1 MMKSLFNWNKEKF
14 CCLIV
19 VRLWILAVVIQFC
32 PPGSLVIVGTIMKR
46 SGFGLY
52 STFPHFIWF
61 GYKTKNIN
69 FIYVYNLSH
78 SIYFVMKDYD
88 DNIIAAGMS
97 PPIMITDDHKSS
109 KTKVGLG
116 RKRPRAEYDR
126 RNSSAHSAD
135 SPKSSDGLTT
145 PPISTVTSSTG
156 YSGQSSPVP
165 I

>member
-1 MMKSLFNWNKEKF
+1 
-14 CCLIV
+14 
-19 VRLWILAVVIQFC
+19 
-32 PPGSLVIVGTIMKR
+32 
-46 SGFGLY
+46 
-52 STFPHFIWF
+52 
-61 GYKTKNIN
+61 
-69 FIYVYNLSH
+69 
-78 SIYFVMKDYD
+78 
-88 DNIIAAGMS
+88 
-97 PPIMITDDHKSS
+97 MITNHQ

-165 I
+165 ILPLQTSGLICSQQQSVKQENNNIAQQLQIQSPIKYSNTSSLSPMSPMSPTTPDNNIESSFQMTQPL

>member
-1 MMKSLFNWNKEKF
+1 
-14 CCLIV
+14 
-19 VRLWILAVVIQFC
+19 
-32 PPGSLVIVGTIMKR
+32 
-46 SGFGLY
+46 
-52 STFPHFIWF
+52 
-61 GYKTKNIN
+61 
-69 FIYVYNLSH
+69 
-78 SIYFVMKDYD
+78 MKDYD

-135 SPKSSDGLTT
+135 SPKSSDGLIT
-145 PPISTVTSSTG
+145 PPISAVTSSTG

-165 I
+165 ILPLQTSGLICSQQQSVKQENNNIAQ